1 VATKKTSGTG
11 PTRSRSKKAAATP
24 EVTGTAASNPTTAP
38 TGNPSTTSTSPSTTS
53 TTPSTTSTNVGGTA
67 VATAREKSAP
77 TTTST
82 PAASNTGKPNFNHP
96 SAAQERIRQRAYQ
109 LFEQRGGQHGFDIE
123 DWLRAEAELSQR

>member
-38 TGNPSTTSTSPSTTS
+38 TGNPSTTSTS
-53 TTPSTTSTNVGGTA
+53 PSTTSTNVGGTA